1 MRAHLYLVPLAAVL
15 ACGGGSDSTGP
26 DGGAGGGGATGP
38 VATTSVAMSGSRFTP
53 AAIRVAPGATVTWT
67 NSDEGTLH
75 NVKFAA
81 AAGGIATPDF
91 STGSRS
97 LQMPNAAGTYT
108 YSCTFHTGMN
118 GSVTVQ

>member
-1 MRAHLYLVPLAAVL
+1 MRAHLYLLPLVAAL
-15 ACGGGSDSTGP
+15 ACGGSSDSTGP
-26 DGGAGGGGATGP
+26 GDGGGTTGP
-38 VATTSVAMSGSRFTP
+38 VATTSVTMSGSRFTP
-53 AAIRVAPGATVTWT
+53 AAIRVAPAATVTWT

-81 AAGGIATPDF
+81 TAGGIGTTDF

-97 LQMPNAAGTYT
+97 LQMPNAPGTYA